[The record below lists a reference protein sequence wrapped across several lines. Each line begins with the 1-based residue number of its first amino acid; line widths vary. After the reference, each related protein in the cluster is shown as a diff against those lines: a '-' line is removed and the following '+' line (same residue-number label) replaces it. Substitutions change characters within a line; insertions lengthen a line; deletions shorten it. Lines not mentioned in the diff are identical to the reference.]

1 MSVAIMPLHA
11 QKRGAVPEGAA
22 SAPDRPLVLQ
32 AQDTIKTQ
40 FEGKLLNKTV
50 CDDDG
55 NIYARN
61 YVFQKAVDGTLQ
73 QIPIQKIK
81 PDGTL
86 AESYRVTDAGADLSA
101 DDFFVS
107 NAGDMYVSASNSKG
121 ENFLISFASD
131 GSIKSKTRIERDGMM
146 TYQVAIF
153 KAGEILLSGTE
164 GEKGHTPFAGVFGTD
179 GKLIGKLASS
189 GDEEFKKAAEA
200 GDPNFAP
207 QSTGGYG
214 NTSVHLGEAAAGSD
228 GNVYLMRSSLPALVY
243 AINPRGEVLRTIKID
258 PGESSMVAI
267 ALKSAPGKLA
277 VVFRERSS
285 GGHYGVGGLVRVV
298 DYEGNALATY
308 LLKGPQDLGFFA
320 CYVPPSF
327 EFVNTRKDGFNYR
340 TKAEPR

>member
-1 MSVAIMPLHA
+1 
-11 QKRGAVPEGAA
+11 
-22 SAPDRPLVLQ
+22 
-32 AQDTIKTQ
+32 
-40 FEGKLLNKTV
+40 
-50 CDDDG
+50 
-55 NIYARN
+55 YARN

-214 NTSVHLGEAAAGSD
+214 DTKGHLGGGAAGGAGHGLVTESRCAAA
-228 GNVYLMRSSLPALVY
+228 V
-243 AINPRGEVLRTIKID
+243 
-258 PGESSMVAI
+258 VA
-267 ALKSAPGKLA
+267 
-277 VVFRERSS
+277 V
-285 GGHYGVGGLVRVV
+285 
-298 DYEGNALATY
+298 NA
-308 LLKGPQDLGFFA
+308 D
-320 CYVPPSF
+320 
-327 EFVNTRKDGFNYR
+327 E
-340 TKAEPR
+340 